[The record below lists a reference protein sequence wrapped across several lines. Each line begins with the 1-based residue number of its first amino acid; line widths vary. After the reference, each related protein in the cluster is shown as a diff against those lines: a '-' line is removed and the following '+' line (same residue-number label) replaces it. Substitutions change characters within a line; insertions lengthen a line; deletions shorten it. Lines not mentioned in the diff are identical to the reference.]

1 MGEKSHYNY
10 RVEPQD
16 VDFTLRAT
24 IPSLGSAILN
34 TAGIDA
40 HGKGFGV
47 DALNADNHSWVLS
60 RMAVEFDCQP
70 RQYTDYTIATWIN
83 EYGRVLSTRN
93 FTLTDAA
100 GNEFGRAVTQWAMI
114 DLKSRS
120 ALDLSWVGDAHAD
133 AIVDA
138 PSPTDKPRKIRDVDP
153 AQTVMHKVVYSDI
166 DFNRHVNT
174 MRYIEMMI
182 DMLPLEMLMQ
192 ERPCASISISCAN
205 AVTDRRLPSVMNN
218 AAVRRCSRFA
228 TMPVRRPYVPLSSGN
243 RPAGNVL
250 PALRGTGFAGRAAKP
265 FFIMETAV
273 KTQNKYQ
280 VSIDLLNDA
289 VGKEIATSLQYMYFH
304 THFEDDRY
312 QYLSKIMREISIAEM
327 RHIEEFSDRIMFL
340 QGDVDMNASFRTK
353 QVTDVKEMLR
363 LAMQLEQSTIDSYN
377 EASRIAAEHK
387 DAVTHKMF
395 QDIIVEEEEHLDTFR
410 TELQHMLD
418 YGEEYLALQSA
429 AGSKHTAKSFKHT
442 DDGE

>member
-1 MGEKSHYNY
+1 
-10 RVEPQD
+10 
-16 VDFTLRAT
+16 
-24 IPSLGSAILN
+24 
-34 TAGIDA
+34 
-40 HGKGFGV
+40 
-47 DALNADNHSWVLS
+47 
-60 RMAVEFDCQP
+60 
-70 RQYTDYTIATWIN
+70 
-83 EYGRVLSTRN
+83 
-93 FTLTDAA
+93 
-100 GNEFGRAVTQWAMI
+100 
-114 DLKSRS
+114 
-120 ALDLSWVGDAHAD
+120 
-133 AIVDA
+133 
-138 PSPTDKPRKIRDVDP
+138 
-153 AQTVMHKVVYSDI
+153 
-166 DFNRHVNT
+166 
-174 MRYIEMMI
+174 
-182 DMLPLEMLMQ
+182 
-192 ERPCASISISCAN
+192 
-205 AVTDRRLPSVMNN
+205 
-218 AAVRRCSRFA
+218 
-228 TMPVRRPYVPLSSGN
+228 
-243 RPAGNVL
+243 
-250 PALRGTGFAGRAAKP
+250 
-265 FFIMETAV
+265 METAV

-353 QVTDVKEMLR
+353 QVTDAKEMLR

-418 YGEEYLALQSA
+418 GEEYLALQSA